1 MKTVIQ
7 GYAVFQRETQ
17 APDKHF
23 TTNYLNLQAFR
34 KSEQSCRQLPSKRKK
49 KCYKVQSKYFQL
61 DLLFFNVK
69 KQVQFPSKLQC
80 KILTLN
86 FIKKSMCNV
95 TTKRKILI
103 IAPGFF
109 SKKKK
114 HTSGTVQSDIKVNE
128 IHQPNIYFMFW
139 SLKKNIHWFRS
150 RKGSENNA
158 TVK

>member
-1 MKTVIQ
+1 MLYFSGKLRLLTSTLPQTILI
-7 GYAVFQRETQ
+7 YKLSEN
-17 APDKHF
+17 P
-23 TTNYLNLQAFR
+23 NNLAH
-34 KSEQSCRQLPSKRKK
+34 SCRRKGKK

-61 DLLFFNVK
+61 DLLFLNVK

-114 HTSGTVQSDIKVNE
+114 NTHQARYNLTSK
-128 IHQPNIYFMFW
+128 
-139 SLKKNIHWFRS
+139 
-150 RKGSENNA
+150 
-158 TVK
+158 